1 MIFPE
6 KNTNDEI
13 KIGERLADKF
23 NLPIDVIVNTLQIL
37 DRLTIEEKNKIKE
50 KIQVLDNIINNI
62 NNRSIGT
69 EFVDELLSNSNE
81 DAEKINNLLGKIK
94 KLSINR
100 ENMYEIEKKINLMF
114 DLLNELYDII
124 DDLLL
129 DEHYAYN
136 DLSEIFEMLSIN
148 LNP

>member
-1 MIFPE
+1 
-6 KNTNDEI
+6 
-13 KIGERLADKF
+13 
-23 NLPIDVIVNTLQIL
+23 
-37 DRLTIEEKNKIKE
+37 
-50 KIQVLDNIINNI
+50 
-62 NNRSIGT
+62 
-69 EFVDELLSNSNE
+69 
-81 DAEKINNLLGKIK
+81 
-94 KLSINR
+94 
-100 ENMYEIEKKINLMF
+100 MYEIEKKINLMF